1 MYVAGPPGGRG
12 GGPLFISRAGRR
24 VFEGDSAGA
33 LHPSLRVFLSDLT
46 RPYGLGL
53 REDLL
58 AAGAGQCYGEMSAA
72 LLTDVLPAGD
82 PPDLIV
88 LAFAMPDVRPE
99 RATASYLSHLCAG
112 APMGFAVCDQ
122 GTAAAFTGLRLISEY
137 ARSGACTRAL
147 LIIIEQAVL
156 HHDLPAGGAGVVPA
170 RHAAVALSC
179 DSAGPAQVLQV
190 RQHAAIV
197 PERASAVLAAGVA
210 ELGSPDASATL
221 ILGHDLAR
229 LAGLRDR
236 AAAGQA
242 APVPGLEPATRV
254 RIAPDGQPSTG
265 VWWELASAA
274 DWAVPGELVL
284 LADYEP
290 ALGYLS
296 LTAIR
301 YL

>member
-1 MYVAGPPGGRG
+1 MYVAGPPGERG
-12 GGPLFISRAGRR
+12 GDPLFISRAGRQ

-72 LLTDVLPAGD
+72 LLTGVLPAGD
-82 PPDLIV
+82 PLDLIV

-122 GTAAAFTGLRLISEY
+122 GTAAAFTGLRLIGEY
-137 ARSGACTRAL
+137 ARSGACKRAL
-147 LIIIEQAVL
+147 LIVIEQAVL
-156 HHDLPAGGAGVVPA
+156 HHDLPAGGGGVPA
-170 RHAAVALSC
+170 RHAAVALAC

-197 PERASAVLAAGVA
+197 PERASAVLAADVA
-210 ELGSPDASATL
+210 EP
-221 ILGHDLAR
+221 R
-229 LAGLRDR
+229 LAGRGRD
-236 AAAGQA
+236 
-242 APVPGLEPATRV
+242 
-254 RIAPDGQPSTG
+254 PDPR
-265 VWWELASAA
+265 
-274 DWAVPGELVL
+274 P
-284 LADYEP
+284 
-290 ALGYLS
+290 
-296 LTAIR
+296 
-301 YL
+301 